1 MIKIPSINN
10 NADILQMWFPNELT
24 LNRSEFNRL
33 DQRTDKI
40 ALAQTIQNLL
50 IIKKG
55 TYPNQPELGIGIE
68 EYMFELASE
77 DVIRDLEFAIDE
89 QIKKFIPTN
98 YNIEFEVDTDSQ
110 YSKKGLSVLSI
121 TFTIN
126 DNEND
131 GSSFQLL
138 FGKSDRENKLVS
150 RLLA

>member
-40 ALAQTIQNLL
+40 SLAQTIQNLL

-77 DVIRDLEFAIDE
+77 DVIRDLEYAIDE

>member
-40 ALAQTIQNLL
+40 SLAQTIQNLL

-77 DVIRDLEFAIDE
+77 DVIRDLEYAIDE

-98 YNIEFEVDTDSQ
+98 YNIEFEVDTDNQ

>member
-33 DQRTDKI
+33 DQRVDKI
-40 ALAQTIQNLL
+40 SLAQTIQNLL

-77 DVIRDLEFAIDE
+77 DVIRDLEYSIDE

-98 YNIEFEVDTDSQ
+98 YNIEFEVDTDNK